1 MMLGPDGGDTQ
12 GGRIGAE
19 RQEGPRMGPTQLGPF
34 LKVRGTEEF
43 MVEQIVFWFCGVYSA
58 VVISSFWL
66 LAAER

>member
-1 MMLGPDGGDTQ
+1 
-12 GGRIGAE
+12 
-19 RQEGPRMGPTQLGPF
+19 MGPKQLGPF
-34 LKVRGTEEF
+34 LKVRGTEAF